1 MAIIVIKKI
10 TVVSYIL
17 KTPNP
22 IIKYPVSMERI
33 AKIEIAISDM
43 KAQERK
49 LKLINQSARTGI
61 IAAEKIANLDI
72 LLMEFYH
79 VSFLLMSLNR
89 RNGNER
95 TYIQYAPQSK
105 SFSDKKD
112 ETKSEKDDSI
122 AFCWFWQQASGSFEP
137 YDEETNLLIEKEYKL
152 YNEGKRDCKFITQ
165 AITGLF

>member
-79 VSFLLMSLNR
+79 VSFLLMSLIEGMVMNVHIFNTLLNPNHFLIKKTK
-89 RNGNER
+89 RNQKRMIVLLSVGFGNKL
-95 TYIQYAPQSK
+95 QVLL
-105 SFSDKKD
+105 
-112 ETKSEKDDSI
+112 
-122 AFCWFWQQASGSFEP
+122 
-137 YDEETNLLIEKEYKL
+137 NLMM
-152 YNEGKRDCKFITQ
+152 KRQIY
-165 AITGLF
+165 